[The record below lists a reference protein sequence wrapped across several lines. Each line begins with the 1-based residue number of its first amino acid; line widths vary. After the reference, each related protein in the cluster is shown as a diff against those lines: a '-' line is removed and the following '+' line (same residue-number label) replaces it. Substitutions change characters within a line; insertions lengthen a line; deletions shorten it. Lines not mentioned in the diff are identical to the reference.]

1 MEKRVVL
8 LPTAFF
14 LAPKLG
20 GAVLPS
26 VARMEAIVA
35 ALLGIDQDAAVG
47 KAHAFEL
54 VAPVE
59 YVSAR
64 PTYTADRELSVE
76 CCQT

>member
-1 MEKRVVL
+1 MVFL
-8 LPTAFF
+8 STAFL

-20 GAVLPS
+20 GAVPPS
-26 VARMEAIVA
+26 MTRMETVVA
-35 ALLGIDQDAAVG
+35 ALLSVDQDAAVG

-64 PTYTADRELSVE
+64 PTYTTDRELSVE
-76 CCQT
+76 RCQT